1 MKNLHNTCM
10 KNNDMD
16 LNLTSNRF
24 VSVKD
29 VQIPDIYYRRLKTGV
44 KGIDCAFGGG
54 FLPGSI
60 FTLTGNPGAGKTTY
74 LLQTLHEL
82 GKKGYKVGYASGEEC
97 VEMLA
102 CSCKRLSVTEINIS
116 NETNIKE
123 LIEHTKELDMLIIDS
138 FASLTSNIK
147 SSRQHEKHCVQE
159 LCKAAKANE
168 CTIGIVL
175 HISKTGQYKGGT
187 VIPHSVD
194 VVAHLHRD
202 LIDGQ
207 PDNFVSLQVNK
218 NRFGPTGEMQLLM
231 TSKGYDFNYKPAATP
246 KGQVN
251 AQAATP
257 KNTKKQKEVALL
269 LKQDKINVT
278 QAHKLLKCN
287 KERCQYLL
295 NQLAREGKLDKVG
308 RGTRAVYKRK

>member
-1 MKNLHNTCM
+1 MKNRHNTCM

-16 LNLTSNRF
+16 LNLTSNQF

-29 VQIPDIYYRRLKTGV
+29 VQIPDIYYRRLKSGV

-102 CSCKRLSVTEINIS
+102 CTCKRLSVTEINIS

-123 LIEHTKELDMLIIDS
+123 LVEHTKELDMLIIDS
-138 FASLTSNIK
+138 FASLTSSIK

-168 CTIGIVL
+168 CTNGIVL
-175 HISKTGQYKGGT
+175 HILSH
-187 VIPHSVD
+187 IH
-194 VVAHLHRD
+194 
-202 LIDGQ
+202 I
-207 PDNFVSLQVNK
+207 
-218 NRFGPTGEMQLLM
+218 
-231 TSKGYDFNYKPAATP
+231 
-246 KGQVN
+246 
-251 AQAATP
+251 
-257 KNTKKQKEVALL
+257 
-269 LKQDKINVT
+269 
-278 QAHKLLKCN
+278 
-287 KERCQYLL
+287 
-295 NQLAREGKLDKVG
+295 
-308 RGTRAVYKRK
+308 

>member
-1 MKNLHNTCM
+1 MKFLLEVPVKNRHNTCM

-16 LNLTSNRF
+16 LNLTSNQF

-29 VQIPDIYYRRLKTGV
+29 VQIPDIYYRRLKSGV

-102 CSCKRLSVTEINIS
+102 CTCKRLSVTEINIS

-123 LIEHTKELDMLIIDS
+123 LVEHTKELDMLIIDS
-138 FASLTSNIK
+138 FASLTSSIK

-202 LIDGQ
+202 MIDGQ
-207 PDNFVSLQVNK
+207 PDNFVSLHVNK

-246 KGQVN
+246 NGQVN
-251 AQAATP
+251 AQSATP

-269 LKQDKINVT
+269 MKQDPKM
-278 QAHKLLKCN
+278 KD
-287 KERCQYLL
+287 
-295 NQLAREGKLDKVG
+295 NQIIEVYEKGFRYKDKVI
-308 RGTRAVYKRK
+308 RHAKVVVNQTPS

>member
-1 MKNLHNTCM
+1 M

-16 LNLTSNRF
+16 LNLNSNSF

-29 VQIPDIYYRRLKTGV
+29 VVIPDLYYRRLKTGV

-60 FTLTGNPGAGKTTY
+60 FTLTGSPGAGKTTY

-116 NETNIKE
+116 NETNINE
-123 LIEHTKELDMLIIDS
+123 LIEHTKDLDMMIIDS

-147 SSRQHEKHCVQE
+147 SSRAHEKHCVQE

-187 VIPHSVD
+187 VIPHTVD

-202 LIDGQ
+202 MIDGQ
-207 PDNFVSLQVNK
+207 PDNYVSLSVNK
-218 NRFGPTGEMQLLM
+218 NRFGPTGEMQLMM
-231 TSKGYDFNYKPAATP
+231 TSKGYDWNYKPAAVP
-246 KGQVN
+246 KQVN
-251 AQAATP
+251 ARAATP
-257 KNTKKQKEVALL
+257 KRTKKAKEVAIL
-269 LKQDKINVT
+269 LKENKVT
-278 QAHKLLKCN
+278 VARAAKLLKCN
-287 KERCQYLL
+287 RERCQYLL
-295 NQLAREGKLDKVG
+295 NQLTRDGKMVKSG
-308 RGTRAVYKRK
+308 RGVRATYKKKI